1 MNIAIDLGGTS
12 VRVALV
18 DGSKIVSLISEP
30 CRADR
35 PENEVLDH
43 ICSLIDR
50 LFSTE
55 VKAIGSRHSI
65 MEGSPSERSPGRKI
79 SRSSLYKQ

>member
-50 LFSTE
+50 LFST
-55 VKAIGSRHSI
+55 
-65 MEGSPSERSPGRKI
+65 
-79 SRSSLYKQ
+79 